1 MERSWDDY
9 LIPGTDVLRN
19 KITADGEYPY
29 GLDSQLALSVVERI
43 HAEQRAAELEAAPI
57 LGQFDYDH
65 MKALHYH
72 LFQDVYDWAGQER
85 TAPMPGPLFKH
96 GPDVSRFPDVD
107 MSDRSVSH
115 KYLPAGPE
123 LSKAAIE
130 QYDHIRHADYL
141 RGLDHDEFVE
151 SLAIRWGALNEVH
164 SFREGNTRAQFMFFT
179 DLAHHAGYAID
190 AEAFKPPTVSQV
202 LAGHPNVLRDRFV
215 AARYYYQD
223 FRDAGP
229 LAEVLAQAVRPLTD
243 AERDAHP
250 IVPVEARRARHVAS
264 AAFGGGVGVQPSSVQ
279 HHAAPPA
286 PMYEPYQRPGYSL

>member
-29 GLDSQLALSVVERI
+29 GLDSQRALSIVERL
-43 HAEQRAAELEAAPI
+43 HAEQRATELEAAPI

-85 TAPMPGPLFKH
+85 TAPIPGPLVKY
-96 GPDVSRFPDVD
+96 GPDVSKFPDVD
-107 MSDRSVSH
+107 MSDR
-115 KYLPAGPE
+115 
-123 LSKAAIE
+123 
-130 QYDHIRHADYL
+130 
-141 RGLDHDEFVE
+141 
-151 SLAIRWGALNEVH
+151 
-164 SFREGNTRAQFMFFT
+164 
-179 DLAHHAGYAID
+179 
-190 AEAFKPPTVSQV
+190 
-202 LAGHPNVLRDRFV
+202 FV
-215 AARYYYQD
+215 AARFYYQD

-264 AAFGGGVGVQPSSVQ
+264 AAFGGGVVVQPSSVQ

-286 PMYEPYQRPGYSL
+286 PTYEPYQHPGYSL

>member
-29 GLDSQLALSVVERI
+29 GLDSQRALSIVERL
-43 HAEQRAAELEAAPI
+43 HAEQRATELEAALI

-85 TAPMPGPLFKH
+85 TAPIPGPLVKY
-96 GPDVSRFPDVD
+96 GPDVSKFPDVD
-107 MSDRSVSH
+107 MSDRSVAH

-141 RGLDHDEFVE
+141 RGLDHDEG
-151 SLAIRWGALNEVH
+151 S
-164 SFREGNTRAQFMFFT
+164 S
-179 DLAHHAGYAID
+179 
-190 AEAFKPPTVSQV
+190 
-202 LAGHPNVLRDRFV
+202 
-215 AARYYYQD
+215 
-223 FRDAGP
+223 
-229 LAEVLAQAVRPLTD
+229 PLT
-243 AERDAHP
+243 RGKP
-250 IVPVEARRARHVAS
+250 SWKGVRHA
-264 AAFGGGVGVQPSSVQ
+264 
-279 HHAAPPA
+279 
-286 PMYEPYQRPGYSL
+286 

>member
-65 MKALHYH
+65 MKALHFH

-96 GPDVSRFPDVD
+96 GPDVSNFPDVD

-141 RGLDHDEFVE
+141 RGLDRDDFVE
-151 SLAIRWGALNEVH
+151 NLAIRWGALNEVH
-164 SFREGNTRAQFMFFT
+164 SFREGNTRTQFMFFT

-243 AERDAHP
+243 AERDTHP

-286 PMYEPYQRPGYSL
+286 PTYEPYQRPGYSL